1 MAKGK
6 INNQPLSALQRYIL
20 KTAKRQENVTYG
32 DILIKFYGFSPSFHR
47 NGRQTFK
54 LTWDEKRRIAAAR
67 VAICKSFNRLVARGL
82 VKRVHEFGAW
92 NCIAKS

>member
-20 KTAKRQENVTYG
+20 KTAKRQENVTYS
-32 DILIKFYGFSPSFHR
+32 DILQGYYGFSPTFHR

-54 LTWDEKRRIAAAR
+54 LSWDDKRRIRAAR
-67 VAICKSFNRLVARGL
+67 VSVCKSF
-82 VKRVHEFGAW
+82 
-92 NCIAKS
+92 

>member
-1 MAKGK
+1 MAKP
-6 INNQPLSALQRYIL
+6 NNQPLSALQRCIL
-20 KTAKRQENVTYG
+20 NTAKVQETVNYS

-54 LTWDEKRRIAAAR
+54 LSWDEKRRIAAAR

-82 VKRVHEFGAW
+82 VKRVHTWGAW

>member
-1 MAKGK
+1 MAKP
-6 INNQPLSALQRYIL
+6 NNQPLSALQRCIL
-20 KTAKRQENVTYG
+20 NTTKVQETVNYS

-47 NGRQTFK
+47 NGRKTFK
-54 LTWDEKRRIAAAR
+54 LSWDEKRRIAAAR

>member
-1 MAKGK
+1 MTKP
-6 INNQPLSALQRYIL
+6 NNQPLSALQRFIL
-20 KTAKRQENVTYG
+20 KTAKRQENVTYS
-32 DILIKFYGFSPSFHR
+32 DILEGFYGFSPTFYR
-47 NGRQTFK
+47 NGRKYFK
-54 LTWDEKRRIAAAR
+54 LSWDEKRRIAAAR

>member
-1 MAKGK
+1 MAKGN

-32 DILIKFYGFSPSFHR
+32 DILEGFYKISPTFYR
-47 NGRQTFK
+47 NGRQTFR

-92 NCIAKS
+92 NCISKS